1 MSIKALPLAIAAS
14 VASFATVH
22 AADIPSR
29 QGATIAPA
37 AYGSLPYNWTGGYFG
52 LGGGYD
58 RTQGSA
64 ATGLAGGKNT
74 RSRGA
79 FGGYAGYNIQSGPI
93 VYGLE
98 ANAALLFSGSK
109 SNVLAGAAKVRERYD
124 GSVRARAGYAIDKW
138 LVYGTGGFA
147 FRDQQITS
155 PGLTATSKTQTGWIA
170 GAGVER
176 ALTDN
181 VVARLEYTH
190 ADYGKTKGLVP
201 AGLNRGKSTDDRV
214 MAGLSYK
221 FGM

>member
-1 MSIKALPLAIAAS
+1 MSIKAFPIAIAAS
-14 VASFATVH
+14 VAAVITAH
-22 AADIPSR
+22 AADLPSR
-29 QGATIAPA
+29 KGAPVAPA
-37 AYGSLPYNWTGGYFG
+37 AYSSLPYNWTGPYIG

-64 ATGLAGGKNT
+64 TSGLGGRKNT

-79 FGGYAGYNIQSGPI
+79 FGGYAGYNVQLGPI

-98 ANAALLFSGSK
+98 ANAALLSSGSK
-109 SNVLAGAAKVRERYD
+109 SNALAGAAKVRERYD
-124 GSVRARAGYAIDKW
+124 GSVRARAGYAIDRW

-147 FRDQQITS
+147 FRDQQITA
-155 PGLTATSKTQTGWIA
+155 PGLTARSKTQTGWIA

-176 ALTDN
+176 PLTDN
-181 VVARLEYTH
+181 LVARLEYTH

-201 AGLNRGKSTDDRV
+201 AGLGRGKSTDDRV

>member
-1 MSIKALPLAIAAS
+1 MSIKAFPLAIAAS

-22 AADIPSR
+22 AADLPGR
-29 QGATIAPA
+29 KGAPIAPA
-37 AYGSLPYNWTGGYFG
+37 AYSSLPYNWTGPYIG

-58 RTQGSA
+58 RTQGA
-64 ATGLAGGKNT
+64 ATTGPAGRKST
-74 RSRGA
+74 RSRAA
-79 FGGYAGYNIQSGPI
+79 FGGYAGYNIQLGPI

-98 ANAALLFSGSK
+98 ADAALLSSGSK
-109 SNVLAGAAKVRERYD
+109 SNALAGAAKVRERYD
-124 GSVRARAGYAIDKW
+124 GSVRARAGYAIDRW

-147 FRDQQITS
+147 FRDQQITA
-155 PGLTATSKTQTGWIA
+155 PGLASKSKTQTGWIA

-181 VVARLEYTH
+181 LVARLEYTH
-190 ADYGKTKGLVP
+190 ADYGRTKGLVP
-201 AGLNRGKSTDDRV
+201 AGLGRGKSTDDRI

>member
-1 MSIKALPLAIAAS
+1 MSIKALPIAIAAS
-14 VASFATVH
+14 VAAVVAAH
-22 AADIPSR
+22 AADLPSR
-29 QGATIAPA
+29 KGAPVAPA
-37 AYGSLPYNWTGGYFG
+37 AYSSLPYNWTGPYIG

-58 RTQGSA
+58 RTQGSGT
-64 ATGLAGGKNT
+64 TGLGGRKNT

-79 FGGYAGYNIQSGPI
+79 FGGYAGYNVQLGPI

-98 ANAALLFSGSK
+98 ADAALLSSRAK
-109 SNVLAGAAKVRERYD
+109 SNALAGAAKVRERYD
-124 GSVRARAGYAIDKW
+124 GSVRARAGYAIDRW

-147 FRDQQITS
+147 FRDQQITTS
-155 PGLTATSKTQTGWIA
+155 GLIARTKTQTGWIA

-181 VVARLEYTH
+181 LVARLEYTH
-190 ADYGKTKGLVP
+190 ADYGRTKGLVP
-201 AGLNRGKSTDDRV
+201 VGLGRGKSTDDRV